1 MERKRIDFWRGK
13 WKLGWNATLVL
24 GLQRKQKPHLTFM
37 VKTEFKAVTT
47 SCQNRDS
54 LENKLMDTTGGMGEW
69 GELGR

>member
-1 MERKRIDFWRGK
+1 M
-13 WKLGWNATLVL
+13 L

-54 LENKLMDTTGGMGEW
+54 LENKLMDTTGGMG
-69 GELGR
+69 GMG